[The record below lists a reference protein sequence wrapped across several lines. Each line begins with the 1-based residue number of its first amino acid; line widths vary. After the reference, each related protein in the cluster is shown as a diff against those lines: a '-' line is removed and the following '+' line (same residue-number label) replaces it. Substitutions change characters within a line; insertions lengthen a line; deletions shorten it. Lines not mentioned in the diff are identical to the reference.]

1 MQIETIKTIYLI
13 LYNIHLKANSYL
25 ILIFLKF
32 LGAWYVM
39 EYVYN
44 KPMRVNDLSC
54 IGFEFS
60 INANE
65 DGLEKLKANFTFKFP
80 AKTGYFYHVPTYSPV
95 NTINPAIWDT
105 QTRRGKYSFC
115 NRVILCCEN
124 IFLSN
129 FNSP

>member
-1 MQIETIKTIYLI
+1 
-13 LYNIHLKANSYL
+13 
-25 ILIFLKF
+25 
-32 LGAWYVM
+32 M

-60 INANE
+60 I
-65 DGLEKLKANFTFKFP
+65 DGSKNGVEKLKANFTFKFP

-105 QTRRGKYSFC
+105 KTRRGTYNNCHYVLLCRKIFHSYFYSF
-115 NRVILCCEN
+115 I
-124 IFLSN
+124 SY
-129 FNSP
+129 

>member
-1 MQIETIKTIYLI
+1 M
-13 LYNIHLKANSYL
+13 NV
-25 ILIFLKF
+25 LKF

-60 INANE
+60 INGNE

-105 QTRRGKYSFC
+105 QTRRGIYSFLNC
-115 NRVILCCEN
+115 VILCFISPYL
-124 IFLSN
+124 IF
-129 FNSP
+129 

>member
-1 MQIETIKTIYLI
+1 
-13 LYNIHLKANSYL
+13 
-25 ILIFLKF
+25 
-32 LGAWYVM
+32 M

-105 QTRRGKYSFC
+105 QTRRGTYSFFNC
-115 NRVILCCEN
+115 VILCFKSP
-124 IFLSN
+124 FLIIWIAHVSN
-129 FNSP
+129 LSFSFSQPHLNHFGY

>member
-1 MQIETIKTIYLI
+1 MQTAI
-13 LYNIHLKANSYL
+13 LSYFL
-25 ILIFLKF
+25 LKF

-115 NRVILCCEN
+115 NRVILCCDM
-124 IFLSN
+124 IRRF
-129 FNSP
+129 

>member
-1 MQIETIKTIYLI
+1 M
-13 LYNIHLKANSYL
+13 NV
-25 ILIFLKF
+25 LKF

-60 INANE
+60 INGNE

-105 QTRRGKYSFC
+105 RTRRGTFSYYD
-115 NRVILCCEN
+115 NVLLCCK
-124 IFLSN
+124 ISI
-129 FNSP
+129 

>member
-1 MQIETIKTIYLI
+1 M
-13 LYNIHLKANSYL
+13 
-25 ILIFLKF
+25 KF

-105 QTRRGKYSFC
+105 QTRRGTYSFFNC
-115 NRVILCCEN
+115 VMLCCEKL
-124 IFLSN
+124 FRH
-129 FNSP
+129 F